1 MDDHGCGAG
10 KNLVPKKPVNINP
23 SKKEKRE
30 YTGLLQQVFIFF
42 MVTKKRI

>member
-1 MDDHGCGAG
+1 MDDHGRGSV
-10 KNLVPKKPVNINP
+10 KNLVPEKKVCCTP